1 MVGGGVALQ
10 AALGWRA
17 FGGYVVCAWIPAT
30 TSAGLASRAGAF
42 AMQRWP
48 CSVGATV
55 RLTQTEETGA
65 YFEVDADVGVALGA
79 ARIEGRDIFVTD
91 ASTRFEAGGRVG
103 IDGVFHL
110 GRDSFPVAPVVGL
123 EATYLA
129 TAYHL
134 IVSPG
139 GTIAETPRIWLGVT
153 VGASWELH

>member
-1 MVGGGVALQ
+1 MVGGGVALRG
-10 AALGWRA
+10 AFGWRT
-17 FGGYVVCAWIPAT
+17 FGGYVICAWIPAT
-30 TSAGLASRAGAF
+30 TSAGFASRAGGF

-48 CSVGATV
+48 CSVGATA
-55 RLTQTEETGA
+55 RLAQTGQTGP
-65 YFEVDADVGVALGA
+65 YLELDADVGVALGA
-79 ARIEGRDIFVTD
+79 ARIEGRELFVTD
-91 ASTRFEAGGRVG
+91 ASTRLEAGGRLG

-110 GRDSFPVAPVVGL
+110 GRDSFPVAPVVGV

-139 GTIAETPRIWLGVT
+139 GAIAETPRIWLGVT